1 MKSILSIAIMV
12 AGLMTLAAASVHAE
26 NTDSRTNH
34 PNPGKLQ
41 WLQMV
46 DDLSA
51 SEYLPYQ
58 SDKQDPRSAQ
68 SVHSKSAAESMGL
81 TKRAGLLAVGA
92 ADAATS
98 LSTRQDIT
106 FDLNGKNSFA
116 FEVKDPTDKGRVLLL
131 SYRMKW

>member
-1 MKSILSIAIMV
+1 
-12 AGLMTLAAASVHAE
+12 
-26 NTDSRTNH
+26 
-34 PNPGKLQ
+34 
-41 WLQMV
+41 MV

-58 SDKQDPRSAQ
+58 SDKHDQRSALR
-68 SVHSKSAAESMGL
+68 VHSKSAAESMGL

-92 ADAATS
+92 AAKT

-116 FEVKDPTDKGRVLLL
+116 FEVRDPTDKGRILLL